1 MVECK
6 EIDLIPIDL
15 KNQIKMIKG
24 VSICTEVCAITL
36 LAVMWVVGFF
46 HDFET
51 GIIFSSAFLLVTTPL
66 LLPGFMFN
74 KVSQSS
80 VSFVSDQIRI
90 LDKRGVCWRLI
101 DYNTITDVRVEEI
114 SGFFYGHNKDMFRN
128 KYVCIFLN
136 GATNI
141 PNVPYKNLFTEKDF
155 IMFGYHADALQWLL
169 QKYPH

>member
-6 EIDLIPIDL
+6 EIDLVPSGI
-15 KNQIKMIKG
+15 KNQIKMINR

-36 LAVMWVVGFF
+36 LAVMWVAGFF

-74 KVSQSS
+74 KVSQST
-80 VSFVSDQIRI
+80 VSFASDQIHI

-136 GATNI
+136 GATSI
-141 PNVPYKNLFTEKDF
+141 PIVPYKNLFTEKDF
-155 IMFGYHADALQWLL
+155 IMFGYHPEALQWLL
-169 QKYPH
+169 QQYPH

>member
-6 EIDLIPIDL
+6 EIDLIPRGI
-15 KNQIKMIKG
+15 KNQIKTINR
-24 VSICTEVCAITL
+24 VSICTEVCAIIL
-36 LAVMWVVGFF
+36 LAVMWVAGFF

-51 GIIFSSAFLLVTTPL
+51 GIIFSSIFLLITTPL

-80 VSFVSDQIRI
+80 VSFASDQIRI
-90 LDKRGVCWRLI
+90 LDKRGVCWRSI
-101 DYNTITDVRVEEI
+101 DYNIITDVRVEEI

-136 GATNI
+136 GETNI
-141 PNVPYKNLFTEKDF
+141 PNVPYKNLFAEKDF